1 MFALMTDLLQAPESR
16 RKRDAILFIASY
28 TLVFIMFMAGNGE
41 LATEPPVLRKQAK
54 DFPGGPVAKTPGSQ
68 CRGPGSFFGQG
79 TRSHMP
85 QAIK

>member
-28 TLVFIMFMAGNGE
+28 TLVFIMFMVRNGK
-41 LATEPPVLRKQAK
+41 LATEPSVLRKQVK

-68 CRGPGSFFGQG
+68 CRGPGFVLWSGN
-79 TRSHMP
+79 
-85 QAIK
+85 